1 MAFETVVFMI
11 KKDILYI
18 GIQMRFILIG
28 DLIGHDTITFEV
40 KIKGCILF
48 WYIQRYG
55 KMG

>member
-48 WYIQRYG
+48 
-55 KMG
+55 